1 MAFAFFIARRYLS
14 AKRKQVVISVISVI
28 SVIGVAAGVMALVIA
43 LAINNG
49 FRNQLERNLLGAY
62 AHVMILAK
70 ESASGI
76 EGSAEIAAKLA
87 RLPHVKSA
95 EPGLYDTGVITGTID
110 SSLAVVK
117 GITPAAA
124 AQNESLRKLKA
135 GSLEGLSERDPTGII
150 IGARM
155 ADRIG
160 AVVGKQVNL
169 LVPNGQ
175 ITPLGMRPTSQRL
188 RIAGIFETGTYEI
201 DASWVFLSLSEAQR
215 IYKLDDVVNAIELR
229 LDDIFAAPEVA
240 KAADAVIGPK
250 LSALTWQE
258 QNRQILNALRG
269 ERVVTMVTIGLIL
282 IVAALNILITL
293 VMMVMEKHRDIAILM
308 SMGARAEQIRRIFV
322 CEGALIG
329 AFGTAIGLGLGY
341 TVSYFAD
348 RYRWLKLDEQI
359 YPLSFV
365 PFEPQW
371 IDGVWI
377 AAVAMIVSLI
387 ATLYPARNATRIA
400 PVEALRYE

>member
-1 MAFAFFIARRYLS
+1 MAFELFIARRYLS

-62 AHVMILAK
+62 AHVMVLEK
-70 ESASGI
+70 EPGPGI
-76 EGSAEIAAKLA
+76 EASDEIAAKLA

-95 EPGLYDTGVITGTID
+95 EPGLYDNGYISGPIDGSGAVI
-110 SSLAVVK
+110 K

-135 GSLEGLSERDPTGII
+135 GSLDGLTEKDPTGII

-155 ADRIG
+155 AEKIG
-160 AVVGKQVNL
+160 AVVGKNVTL

-175 ITPLGMRPTSQRL
+175 ITPLGMRPTYERL
-188 RIAGIFETGTYEI
+188 RVAGIFETGTFEI
-201 DASWVFLSLSEAQR
+201 DATWAFLGLHQAQR
-215 IYKLDDVVNAIELR
+215 IYKLNGVVNAIELR
-229 LDDIFAAPEVA
+229 LDDIFAAPDVA
-240 KAADAVIGPK
+240 KAADALIGPK
-250 LSALTWQE
+250 LAALTWQE

-322 CEGALIG
+322 FEGALIG
-329 AFGTAIGLGLGY
+329 AFGTAIGLVLGY
-341 TVSYFAD
+341 TISYVAD

-371 IDGVWI
+371 IDGLWI